1 MIGFSALFTL
11 YIGYSFGEMSNIKGI
26 LYICGWKYTKTGIM
40 VKVIHVHLIFER
52 KDYYFGSVKG
62 GYKVLDETQLGV
74 KESYLYKA
82 LAADGDVKVTGRAI
96 IRRSHLL

>member
-1 MIGFSALFTL
+1 
-11 YIGYSFGEMSNIKGI
+11 MSNIKGI
-26 LYICGWKYTKTGIM
+26 LYICSWKYTKTGIM

-62 GYKVLDETQLGV
+62 VYKVLDETQLGV

-82 LAADGDVKVTGRAI
+82 LAADGDVKVTGRAV

>member
-1 MIGFSALFTL
+1 
-11 YIGYSFGEMSNIKGI
+11 
-26 LYICGWKYTKTGIM
+26 M

-62 GYKVLDETQLGV
+62 VYKVLDESQLGI

-82 LAADGDVKVTGRAI
+82 LAADGDTKVT
-96 IRRSHLL
+96 RRP